1 MTALVINSLNFSTSL
16 FEKIWAG
23 LTKTIQGIMV
33 GWMIS
38 RQYHV
43 NKVIATQLWNSGEY
57 RKQDYSYYTLLAEL
71 NQK

>member
-1 MTALVINSLNFSTSL
+1 
-16 FEKIWAG
+16 
-23 LTKTIQGIMV
+23 MV

-71 NQK
+71 NQKSIQKIQKEFGE